1 MFTLPLFSQKKVGI
15 NTLDPK
21 ATLDVNGNVIISKTP
36 NTVIN
41 DIDDVLVLDPTLNV
55 IESVE
60 KFSITGVE
68 EVKKRIIVLAAKNLN
83 QKFSKI
89 NTNYDVIFDSSLIQG
104 LNADQVKLDDSR
116 TIFTFP
122 ANKIIEIIGYIGIRG
137 KNSSSSKNYPA
148 YITSKFEAVGDGV
161 DIIYSTLGYVESS
174 TMENTDSG
182 GVTNP
187 SVLFITGPRGGSIKL
202 VAQYGGVNADIGTN
216 GVADDTGY
224 LMAGKPTSISVGT
237 YLTIEEL

>member
-60 KFSITGVE
+60 
-68 EVKKRIIVLAAKNLN
+68 
-83 QKFSKI
+83 KFSKI